1 MGNAE
6 YMGPVS
12 TTPDTMH
19 LMILV
24 SLAAAAAA
32 APQIVPYEHVEIE
45 AEPYIHEEIEAE
57 PYVHIEPELT
67 PEALGVIT
75 RNIQAAPVAAPVQF
89 AAPAVQQQFVP
100 AQVVPQQFAAAP
112 VAAGVW
118 SGTRLNN
125 LGQGVACRAV
135 EEPQAAAPVVAETRQ
150 VVPQQFVP
158 QQQFFAQQ
166 QFLPQQQFFAQQQFL
181 PQQFAAPAVQARFN
195 GACVNSLGAAVPCS
209 Q

>member
-1 MGNAE
+1 MG
-6 YMGPVS
+6 V
-12 TTPDTMH
+12 
-19 LMILV
+19 
-24 SLAAAAAA
+24 
-32 APQIVPYEHVEIE
+32 
-45 AEPYIHEEIEAE
+45 
-57 PYVHIEPELT
+57 
-67 PEALGVIT
+67 
-75 RNIQAAPVAAPVQF
+75 

-100 AQVVPQQFAAAP
+100 AQVAQFAAAP

-118 SGTRLNN
+118 SGTCLNN

-135 EEPQAAAPVVAETRQ
+135 EEPQVAAPVVAETRQ

-195 GACVNSLGAAVPCS
+195 GACVNHL
-209 Q
+209 